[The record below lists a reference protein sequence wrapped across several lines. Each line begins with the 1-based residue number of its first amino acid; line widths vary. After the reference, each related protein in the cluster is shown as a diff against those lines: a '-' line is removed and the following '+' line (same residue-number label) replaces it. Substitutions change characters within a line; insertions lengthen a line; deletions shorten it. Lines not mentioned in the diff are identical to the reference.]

1 MTYYDLSVK
10 EFVEKLGS
18 GDPTPGGGG
27 SSALNAALGIALT
40 KMVTEFTVG
49 KKRYAEHNELN
60 ERVLKEAED
69 LMNKFLQ
76 GIEDDRQAFDE
87 VGKVYAMPR
96 GTEEEKEARRVA
108 MQEATLVA
116 LKPPFD
122 LMELCVEALKVT
134 EEIVGKS
141 NPNVASDV
149 GVAAVQL
156 KGALQSSWVSVVVN
170 LGILKDE
177 DLKAKYQERGE
188 ALLAEGSEIAERVY
202 EAIIEQVK

>member
-27 SSALNAALGIALT
+27 SSA
-40 KMVTEFTVG
+40 FTVG

-87 VGKVYAMPR
+87 VGKVYSMPR

-177 DLKAKYQERGE
+177 ELKAQYQERGE
-188 ALLAEGSEIAERVY
+188 ALLTEGSEIADRVY

>member
-188 ALLAEGSEIAERVY
+188 ALLAEGLEIADRVY